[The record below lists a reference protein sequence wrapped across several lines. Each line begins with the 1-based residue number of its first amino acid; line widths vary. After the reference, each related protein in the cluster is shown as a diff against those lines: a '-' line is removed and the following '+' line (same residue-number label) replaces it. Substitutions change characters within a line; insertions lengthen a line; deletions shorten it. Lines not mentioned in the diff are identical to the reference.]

1 MLIKILNLDLT
12 DATLA
17 ALKLGFFL
25 DDGSAITTESVA
37 GFSQANFV
45 LKDTNG
51 SGTNPITFDSA
62 AVTPDDTAKTVVL
75 KFLKTALALGDLL
88 SIEPSDTLNTAVS
101 LISNTASYL
110 YEKAG
115 TDTTSSD
122 TAALAPTP
130 TTTAPENYNLVINFI
145 DSAGNPVSVINQLSS
160 PFTVNGTVV
169 TSITITEQWAVD
181 AKFNADAQ
189 VPFTV
194 EYFDALNRPLILDA
208 ASSSTI
214 SIFTKKA

>member
-25 DDGSAITTESVA
+25 DDGSTITTDSIA
-37 GFSQANFV
+37 NFSQANFV

-51 SGTNPITFDSA
+51 SGTTPITWDA
-62 AVTPDDTAKTVVL
+62 TAVTPDDTAKTLVL
-75 KFLKTALALGDLL
+75 KFLKTALAVGDLL
-88 SIEPSDTLNTAVS
+88 SIEPSATLVTGVS

-110 YEKAG
+110 YQQAG
-115 TDTTSSD
+115 TNTTSSD
-122 TAALAPTP
+122 TAALAPKP
-130 TTTAPENYNLVINFI
+130 TTTATENYNLVINFI
-145 DSAGNPVSVINQLSS
+145 DSAGNPVSVVNQLAA

-169 TSITITEQWAVD
+169 ASITVTGTFSGN
-181 AKFNADAQ
+181 FNADAQ

-194 EYFDALNRPLILDA
+194 EYFDALNRPLVLDA